1 MEHVLPSKMNP
12 NRPKPSHIIIKM
24 PNIKERLLKA
34 ARERQLITFKGAHSP
49 AGFFSMTFTGRKGLA
64 RYSQST
70 EGKRLKTENTLTSKI
85 IRIEEEIISQI
96 SKS

>member
-49 AGFFSMTFTGRKGLA
+49 AGFSV
-64 RYSQST
+64 
-70 EGKRLKTENTLTSKI
+70 
-85 IRIEEEIISQI
+85 
-96 SKS
+96 